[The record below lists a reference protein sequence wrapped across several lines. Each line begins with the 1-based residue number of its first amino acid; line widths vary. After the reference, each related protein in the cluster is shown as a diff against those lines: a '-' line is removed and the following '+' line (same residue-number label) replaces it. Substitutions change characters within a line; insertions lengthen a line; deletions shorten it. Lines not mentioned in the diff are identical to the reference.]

1 MDVNEAVVSQ
11 LKTHDVTTI
20 FGIPGEQTLPLNQA
34 IEATDDMRHITIRHE
49 TAASHQA
56 WGYAQSSDRMAAT
69 LVIPGPGDMNA
80 MNGLKNAL
88 NDCTPLLHLSVETDP
103 EIRGGDGIHETPPDT
118 YDNVVKENIL
128 VKHPESTVADVV
140 RGITIAQTPPKGP
153 VRVGIPKS
161 FLRTDSEIAEF
172 AELTPPDRSTLPSR
186 KINRAVEL
194 LENATNPLIFAGGG
208 VRSANVTD
216 ELTTC
221 ATLLDAPVVTTRKGK
236 GVIPEDHGLS
246 VGTLTV
252 TTPALEQCIE
262 ESDVALAVGT
272 DFDAVTT
279 NTWTVPLP
287 EELIHITLDTDD
299 MGTGYDSTVGILA
312 DAKAVLTELTTRL
325 TDNSGQRDGVARAN
339 NVNEAKHD
347 RLEELR
353 VTSSPLT
360 SVSVIETVRDATPR
374 DAVITA
380 DAGGLRVWMLTAM
393 EAYDLQSYVNPGSW
407 ASMGTAYPAAI
418 GAKAANPDRDVV
430 ALVGDGGFMMCV
442 HELHTAVSENI
453 PVIAIVCNNS
463 DYAII
468 SNSAEREY
476 HLEEGTFAWDETPVT
491 FTTVA
496 EGMGMESTRVH
507 TTSELDDAVS
517 DSLGATTPTLIE
529 VMTDPNEPQAGDW
542 MTTLA
547 E

>member
-11 LKTHDVTTI
+11 LKAHDITTI

-34 IEATDDMRHITIRHE
+34 IESTDEMRHITIRHE

-56 WGYAQSSDRMAAT
+56 WGYGQSSDRMAAT

-88 NDCTPLLHLSVETDP
+88 NDCTPFLHLSVETDP

-128 VKHPESTVADVV
+128 VKNPESTVADVV

-161 FLRTDSEIAEF
+161 FLRTDVELAEQ
-172 AELTPPDRSTLPSR
+172 ADPPSAGKSTLPTGKLS
-186 KINRAVEL
+186 RAVEL
-194 LENATNPLIFAGGG
+194 LDDATAPLIFAGGG
-208 VRSANVTD
+208 VRSASVTD

-236 GVIPEDHGLS
+236 GVIPEDHELS

-252 TTPALEQCIE
+252 TTPALERCIE
-262 ESDVALAVGT
+262 ASDVALAVGT

-279 NTWTVPLP
+279 NTWTIPFP
-287 EELIHITLDTDD
+287 EELIHITMHSDD
-299 MGTGYDSTVGILA
+299 MGTGYDPTVGILA
-312 DAKAVLTELTTRL
+312 DAKAVLTELGSSL
-325 TDNSGQRDGVARAN
+325 TDQSGQRDGVARAKI
-339 NVNEAKHD
+339 VKDAKHD

-374 DAVITA
+374 DTVITA

-453 PVIAIVCNNS
+453 PVVAIVCNNS

-476 HLEEGTFAWDETPVT
+476 HLEEGTFSWDETPVT

-496 EGMGMESTRVH
+496 EGMGMEASRVH
-507 TTSELDDAVS
+507 TTSELESAVTDA
-517 DSLGATTPTLIE
+517 LGATEPTLIE

-542 MTTLA
+542 MSSPP

>member
-11 LKTHDVTTI
+11 LKSHGITTI
-20 FGIPGEQTLPLNQA
+20 FGIPGEQTLPLNQT

-56 WGYAQSSDRMAAT
+56 WGYAQSSNQMAAT

-103 EIRGGDGIHETPPDT
+103 DIRGGDGIHETPPDT

-128 VKHPESTVADVV
+128 VKNPQSTVADVV
-140 RGITIAQTPPKGP
+140 RGIHIAQTPPKGP

-161 FLRTDSEIAEF
+161 FLRKDIEL
-172 AELTPPDRSTLPSR
+172 AELADPAQSLQSNVPMG
-186 KINRAVEL
+186 KISRAVEL
-194 LENATNPLIFAGGG
+194 LENATAPLIFAGGG

-236 GVIPEDHGLS
+236 GVIPEDHDLS

-252 TTPALEQCIE
+252 TTPALEHCIE

-279 NTWTVPLP
+279 NSWSIPIP
-287 EELIHITLDTDD
+287 EELIHVTMHTDD
-299 MGTGYDSTVGILA
+299 IGTGYDPTVGILA
-312 DAKAVLTELTTRL
+312 DAKAVLTELETEL
-325 TDNSGQRDGVARAN
+325 TDHSGQRDGVDRAHA
-339 NVNEAKHD
+339 VKDAKHT
-347 RLEELR
+347 RLAELR

-360 SVSVIETVRDATPR
+360 SVSVIETVREATPR

-453 PVIAIVCNNS
+453 PVVVIVCNNS

-476 HLEEGTFAWDETPVT
+476 HLEEGTFAWDETPVA
-491 FTTVA
+491 FTSVA
-496 EGMGMESTRVH
+496 EGMGMAATRVH
-507 TTSELDDAVS
+507 TTAELDAAVTDA
-517 DSLGATTPTLIE
+517 LGATEPILIE

-542 MTTLA
+542 MTTPT